1 MATAQTC
8 KESHNSSRSIF
19 GKVNKTSSKFVNA
32 MLFMDKGHDK
42 PQSDTYYVNT
52 QKHLAHNQ
60 TTIIVPAPTEIGK
73 NGQECFITGFKLYQ
87 WTMSLHLNPTRI
99 LVTL

>member
-1 MATAQTC
+1 M
-8 KESHNSSRSIF
+8 
-19 GKVNKTSSKFVNA
+19 NA

-52 QKHLAHNQ
+52 RKHLAHSQ
-60 TTIIVPAPTEIGK
+60 TTIIVPAPIEIGK

-99 LVTL
+99 LIGQRHLGESLFLQSNA